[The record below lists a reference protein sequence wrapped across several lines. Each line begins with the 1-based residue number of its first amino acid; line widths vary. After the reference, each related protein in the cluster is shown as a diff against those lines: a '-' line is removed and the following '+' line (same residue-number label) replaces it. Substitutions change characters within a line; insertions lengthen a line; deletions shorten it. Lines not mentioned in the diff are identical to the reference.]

1 MAEDKRSIGQPVVL
15 SLNGGQRIV
24 LNCEGKGASKVAGA
38 VNWKRRERGVVRPK
52 WIVCL
57 AHFGGKGVY
66 NLTREGGGALAIA
79 NPFLIPIPEV
89 VGAVR

>member
-1 MAEDKRSIGQPVVL
+1 MVAT
-15 SLNGGQRIV
+15 IV
-24 LNCEGKGASKVAGA
+24 LNCEGKGEEAAGGG
-38 VNWKRRERGVVRPK
+38 RGQLDGREERGVVRPK

-89 VGAVR
+89 VD